1 LKTSGKLVRTEALT
15 KNFKTLLNRCDLLKD
30 EFSNDRVLYS
40 LRHTYASRRRFEGMS
55 FDDLSI
61 QMGTSVELLEKVYS
75 HFVVSDNH
83 NLFSGHP
90 KREKQIEEAA
100 AKQQMSDLLVQ
111 NAKLLNMVE
120 MLTKRKE

>member
-1 LKTSGKLVRTEALT
+1 
-15 KNFKTLLNRCDLLKD
+15 
-30 EFSNDRVLYS
+30 
-40 LRHTYASRRRFEGMS
+40 MS

-75 HFVVSDNH
+75 HFVVSDNP
-83 NLFSGHP
+83 NLFSGHT

-120 MLTKRKE
+120 ILTKRKE